1 MTYLVLI
8 QNMIKEVKN
17 MVLKVKLKDVSFKEF
32 KKDAGFYYP
41 YNSKVL
47 VNSKGKIIAKYNA
60 KTKRVSKVR

>member
-1 MTYLVLI
+1 
-8 QNMIKEVKN
+8 